1 MKRKIKGFSLMELM
15 IVILLIGIL
24 SAGGI
29 IFYGDRAERA
39 RIEVAEV
46 STSSIRLLQQEY
58 KSNNGSYYYTSGGCS
73 SATTQQIILELF
85 DGNKDL
91 AEKDFY
97 YCISKNPNSDT
108 FKITA
113 KRITNNCQV
122 MRDEKNNI
130 TDNSNC

>member
-15 IVILLIGIL
+15 IVVVLIGIL

-29 IFYGDRAERA
+29 IFYGDRAEQA
-39 RIEVAEV
+39 RIEAAKV
-46 STSSIRLLQQEY
+46 STSSIRVLLEEY
-58 KSNNGSYYYTSGGCS
+58 MSNNGSYYYTSGGCS
-73 SATTQQIILELF
+73 LATTEQIILELF

-97 YCISKNPNSDT
+97 YCISKNPNLDT

>member
-1 MKRKIKGFSLMELM
+1 MIKAFTLMELM
-15 IVILLIGIL
+15 IVVVLIGIL
-24 SAGGI
+24 SSIGI
-29 IFYGDRAERA
+29 IMFGDTKENAKKK
-39 RIEVAEV
+39 VAEV
-46 STSSIRLLQQEY
+46 STSSIHLAQQEY
-58 KSNNGSYYYTSGGCS
+58 ISNNGSYYYTSGGCS
-73 SATTQQIILELF
+73 SSTTQQIITDLF

-130 TDNSNC
+130 TNSNC

>member
-15 IVILLIGIL
+15 IVVVLIGIL

-29 IFYGDRAERA
+29 IFYGDRAEQA
-39 RIEVAEV
+39 RIEAAKV
-46 STSSIRLLQQEY
+46 STSSIHLVQQEY

-73 SATTQQIILELF
+73 SATTEQIILELF
-85 DGNKDL
+85 DGNKNL

-97 YCISKNPNSDT
+97 YCISKRTNSDT

-113 KRITNNCQV
+113 KRITSNCQV
-122 MRDEKNNI
+122 TRDEKNNI
-130 TDNSNC
+130 TDSNC